1 MSLSRSV
8 LSTGSGFLDRVL
20 CVVGAVLFSQGPE
33 FIQQYL
39 QRLGGHVD
47 EARRQVE
54 QFRHTAEQSGVSLE
68 QLIAQTNA
76 NSDAAVAKLGGVM
89 STAAERL
96 HSLEASQAAITQAS
110 IFERPFVFLRHAD
123 LQIAQSTWN
132 IFKPAVP
139 TTAEGLVYALAGMLV
154 LLLLYHVA
162 FRIPVSAGYRRWQNK
177 RSTRRLAEA

>member
-1 MSLSRSV
+1 MSLSRSL

-76 NSDAAVAKLGGVM
+76 NADPAVAKLGGVM
-89 STAAERL
+89 SSASERL
-96 HSLEASQAAITQAS
+96 HHLEGTQSAIAQAS
-110 IFERPFVFLRHAD
+110 VFERPFVFLRHAD
-123 LQIAQSTWN
+123 FDIVQSTWGA
-132 IFKPAVP
+132 FKPAVP
-139 TTAEGLVYALAGMLV
+139 TTAEGMMYALVGMIV

-162 FRIPVSAGYRRWQNK
+162 FRIPVSAGYRRWQSN
-177 RSTRRLAEA
+177 RSTRKLARA